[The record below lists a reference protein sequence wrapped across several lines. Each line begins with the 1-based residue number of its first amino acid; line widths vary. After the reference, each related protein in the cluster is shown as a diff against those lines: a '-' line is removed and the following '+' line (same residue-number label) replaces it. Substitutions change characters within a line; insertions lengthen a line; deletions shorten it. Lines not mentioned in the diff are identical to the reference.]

1 MEKVEEN
8 PDEIKLDDSEDE
20 GESGIVSEEKGCPQG
35 CGTEVRHENSNG
47 ASNPDEIVLEDE
59 DEEAEAGAGEGEDT
73 KMNETEPTQEKV
85 EETPVVKG
93 RATKFLA
100 LGKPGR
106 GKDFLQVSRNLFRTS
121 LPFGQLTEHLR
132 ATGL

>member
-1 MEKVEEN
+1 MEEAKKVEEN

-35 CGTEVRHENSNG
+35 CGADGQHQHTNR
-47 ASNPDEIVLEDE
+47 ASNPDEIVLEDDE
-59 DEEAEAGAGEGEDT
+59 AEEEAGTREGEDT
-73 KMNETEPTQEKV
+73 KMDVTEAIREQV

-106 GKDFLQVSRNLFRTS
+106 GKDFLQVSLTPIDSFTVRTS
-121 LPFGQLTEHLR
+121 PLSQ
-132 ATGL
+132 